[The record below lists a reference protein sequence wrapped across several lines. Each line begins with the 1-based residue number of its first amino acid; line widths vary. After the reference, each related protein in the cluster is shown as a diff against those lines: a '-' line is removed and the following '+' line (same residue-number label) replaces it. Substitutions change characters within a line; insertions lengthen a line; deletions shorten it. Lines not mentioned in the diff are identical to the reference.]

1 MSLRIKQLSELG
13 EKHREVVI
21 STVRN
26 LGLDMLFT
34 NHGVKETDKPYN
46 IAYRAVELL
55 MDGLGDEV
63 LAEESFIEEYNSMVK
78 LLSKP
83 KNKSKKAG
91 AP

>member
-13 EKHREVVI
+13 EKHRGVVI

-34 NHGVKETDKPYN
+34 NHGVKETDRPHT
-46 IAYRAVELL
+46 IASLAVELL

-63 LAEESFIEEYNSMVK
+63 LAEEYFIGEYNNMVK
-78 LLSKP
+78 LLAKP
-83 KNKSKKAG
+83 KNKTKREQ
-91 AP
+91 